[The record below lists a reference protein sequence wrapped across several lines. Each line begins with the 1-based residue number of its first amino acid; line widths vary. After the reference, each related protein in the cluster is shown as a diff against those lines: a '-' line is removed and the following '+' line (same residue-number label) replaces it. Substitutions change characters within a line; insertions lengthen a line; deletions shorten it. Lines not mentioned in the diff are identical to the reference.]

1 MDKTK
6 NFRGG
11 EEVMSILKPAIALL
25 IIAGIAAALL
35 GYVNVITTDPI
46 AKADAA
52 AKAESMQAVC
62 TDASSFGETVE
73 VEDENS
79 EVTDYTPALDAD
91 NNVIGYAISVTTTG
105 FSSGL
110 KLMYGIDT
118 EGTIIGLS
126 VVDCSNETPG
136 LGANAP
142 NQDFGIIGQKGGDL
156 AVTKDGGNVNAITGA
171 TITSRAVTNAANT
184 AANFFNDVIVK
195 GGVN

>member
-1 MDKTK
+1 
-6 NFRGG
+6 
-11 EEVMSILKPAIALL
+11 MSILKPAVALL

-35 GYVNVITTDPI
+35 GHVNAITVEPI
-46 AKADAA
+46 AKADAD

-62 TDASSFGETVE
+62 TDAKSFGDTVE
-73 VEDENS
+73 TGDDEG
-79 EVTDYTPALDAD
+79 VTDYTPALDE
-91 NNVIGYAISVTTTG
+91 NGEVIGYAISVTTNG
-105 FSSGL
+105 FSAGL

-142 NQDFGIIGQKGGDL
+142 KQDFGIIGQQGGDL

-184 AANFFNDVIVK
+184 ASDFFNDTIAK